1 MSRELRTEN
10 GRNMLSLKQVSRYRR
25 VSELGIEWRGN
36 LDLNAPQCHDF
47 FQSIGAQAEAKWTL
61 DLSKAGAN

>member
-1 MSRELRTEN
+1 
-10 GRNMLSLKQVSRYRR
+10 MLSLKQVSRYRR
-25 VSELGIEWRGN
+25 VSELGIEWRGT

-61 DLSKAGAN
+61 DLSEAGAN